1 MAKERTVQ
9 RRSKKKKDRP
19 VVRFN
24 FGLML
29 FLFLFS
35 FTACFVLY
43 LLAANFNSNFFAD
56 EFGSNEVVT
65 EKTTAPTEAVPA
77 SSETVEETEAVSSDV
92 NNPVPQS
99 AAMDSSYLDSCCLIT
114 DATLLQMSEFG
125 GFQKANVFG
134 SAELNAA
141 NCTTTKVDSNFGNET
156 VYDIIKNKK
165 PNELYIMLG
174 CDLGTSKTE
183 DMIASYTTLVNNLHG
198 SLPSMDIYVMQLPP
212 VIYDSDVKSNEKVND
227 FNNRLLAMCNTIG
240 VYCIDTNTALK
251 NESGAL
257 KEDYWSYDTL
267 TLSNEAYKAVSD
279 YILTHTA

>member
-19 VVRFN
+19 IVRFN
-24 FGLML
+24 FGLMI
-29 FLFLFS
+29 FLFLLS

-43 LLAANFNSNFFAD
+43 LLAANLNSNFFAD
-56 EFGSNEVVT
+56 EFGTNEMIT
-65 EKTTAPTEAVPA
+65 EDTTEATEAVPA
-77 SSETVEETEAVSSDV
+77 SSDAVAEVPEVQSDV

-99 AAMDSSYLDSCCLIT
+99 AALDMSYLDSCCIIT
-114 DATLLQMSEFG
+114 DSTLLQMGEYG

-134 SAELNAA
+134 SSQLNAL

-156 VYDIIKNKK
+156 VYEIIKNKK
-165 PNELYIMLG
+165 PNDLYIMLG
-174 CDLGTSKTE
+174 SDLGTSSTE

-257 KEDYWSYDTL
+257 KEEYWSYDTL
-267 TLSNEAYKAVSD
+267 ALSDKAYDAVVD